1 MGKSSVLG
9 IDIGNYSL
17 KAAEWKNGHLKDF
30 DVFDMPGNLVR
41 GEEIIAYEALGDFL
55 HDAVRKRFK
64 THDVALVL
72 PDSQCYIR
80 RLKMPLMTEQQL
92 AVNLPYEFHDIVKD
106 NADSFIFDYSII
118 GRSSDGNN
126 ELLDMT
132 AAAAS
137 KELIDKLK
145 DVFARNGFRL
155 VKVAPRVISTGKLIQ
170 AVSPFDKDKDF
181 ATLDLGYEFT
191 KIDIYK
197 GGVYDL
203 TRTIEL
209 GMAHVEAAAGSF
221 LKCESHS
228 ARMRMR
234 ENEKGVLDSEQVR
247 GVFDSIAVEVMRAVN
262 YYTFENPENTLDNF
276 YIYGGG
282 ARYKQFEDA
291 IKNAV
296 PLNIIKFLGND
307 SKYNVRDSLND
318 GLAAVAIG
326 MKLGGRYE

>member
-1 MGKSSVLG
+1 MGKNVLG

-30 DVFDMPGNLVR
+30 AVFDMPGNLIR

-64 THDVALVL
+64 TRDVALVL
-72 PDSQCYIR
+72 PDSQCFIR
-80 RLKMPLMTEQQL
+80 RLKMPLMSEQQL
-92 AVNLPYEFHDIVKD
+92 KVNLPYEFHDIVKD
-106 NADSFIFDYSII
+106 NADGYIFDYSII
-118 GRSSDGNN
+118 GTVTEGNN

-137 KELIDKLK
+137 RELIDKLK
-145 DVFARNGFRL
+145 DVFGRNGFKL
-155 VKVAPRVISTGKLIQ
+155 VKVSPRVISTGKLIQ

-181 ATLDLGYEFT
+181 ATLDMGYEYT

-221 LKCESHS
+221 LKCEANT

-234 ENEKGVLDSEQVR
+234 ENEKGVLDSEHVR

-262 YYTFENPENTLDNF
+262 YYTFENPDNTLVNF

-282 ARYKQFEDA
+282 ARYRQYEEA

-307 SKYNVRDSLND
+307 TKFNINDSLND

-326 MKLGGRYE
+326 MKLGGKYE

>member
-1 MGKSSVLG
+1 MGKNVLG

-17 KAAEWKNGHLKDF
+17 KAAEWKGGSLKDF
-30 DVFDMPGNLVR
+30 DSFDMPGNLVR
-41 GEEIIAYEALGDFL
+41 GEEIIAFEALGDFL

-64 THDVALVL
+64 THDVALVI
-72 PDSQCYIR
+72 PDSQCFIR
-80 RLKMPLMTEQQL
+80 RLRLPVMTEQQL
-92 AVNLPYEFHDIVKD
+92 NVNLPYEFHDIVKGNTD
-106 NADSFIFDYSII
+106 DYIYDYSII
-118 GRSSDGNN
+118 GIVNDDGR
-126 ELLDMT
+126 EMLDMT
-132 AAAAS
+132 AACVS
-137 KELIDKLK
+137 REYIDKLK
-145 DVFARNGFRL
+145 DLFGRKGFKL
-155 VKVAPRVISTGKLIQ
+155 VKASPRVISTGKLIQ
-170 AVSPFDKDKDF
+170 VISPFDKDKDF

-209 GMAHVEAAAGSF
+209 GMSHVEAAAGSY
-221 LKCESHS
+221 LKCDANV

-234 ENEKGVLDSEQVR
+234 DNDKGVLDTDQVR
-247 GVFDSIAVEVMRAVN
+247 GIFDSIAVEVMRAVN

-282 ARYKQFEDA
+282 ARYRQFEDA
-291 IKNAV
+291 IKAAV

-307 SKYNVRDSLND
+307 HKYNIHDSLND

-326 MKLGGRYE
+326 MKLGGKYE

>member
-1 MGKSSVLG
+1 MGNNVLG

-17 KAAEWKNGHLKDF
+17 KAAEWKGGGLKNF
-30 DVFDMPGNLVR
+30 EVFDMPANLVR
-41 GEEIIAYEALGDFL
+41 GEEIVAYEALGDFL
-55 HDAVRKRFK
+55 HDSVRKRFK

-92 AVNLPYEFHDIVKD
+92 NVNLPYEFHDIVKE
-106 NADSFIFDYSII
+106 NADDFIYDYSII
-118 GRSSDGNN
+118 GRINDDGK
-126 ELLDMT
+126 EMLDMT
-132 AAAAS
+132 AAAVS
-137 KELIDKLK
+137 RELINKLK
-145 DVFARNGFRL
+145 DMFGRNGFKL

-170 AVSPFDKDKDF
+170 MISPFDKEKDF
-181 ATLDLGYEFT
+181 VALDMGFEYT

-197 GGVYDL
+197 KGVYDL

-209 GMAHVEAAAGSF
+209 GMSHVEVAASGF
-221 LKCESHS
+221 LKCEPNI

-234 ENEKGVLDSEQVR
+234 DNDKGVLDSDQVR
-247 GVFDSIAVEVMRAVN
+247 GVFDSVAVEVMRAVN

-307 SKYNVRDSLND
+307 HKYNVHDALND

-326 MKLGGRYE
+326 MKLGGKYE

>member
-1 MGKSSVLG
+1 MGKNVLG

-17 KAAEWKNGHLKDF
+17 KAAEWKNGNLKDF
-30 DVFDMPGNLVR
+30 DTFDMPGGLVR

-64 THDVALVL
+64 VHDVALVI

-80 RLKMPLMTEQQL
+80 RLKLPMMTEQQL
-92 AVNLPYEFHDIVKD
+92 NVNLPYEFHDIVKE
-106 NADSFIFDYSII
+106 NADDFIFDYSII
-118 GRSSDGNN
+118 GRVDDEGR

-132 AAAAS
+132 AAAVS
-137 KELIDKLK
+137 KSLIDKLK
-145 DVFARNGFRL
+145 DVFGRNGFKL
-155 VKVAPRVISTGKLIQ
+155 VKAAPRVISTGKLIQ
-170 AVSPFDKDKDF
+170 TISPFDKGKDF
-181 ATLDLGYEFT
+181 AALDMGFEYT

-209 GMAHVEAAAGSF
+209 GMAHVEAAAAGY
-221 LKCESHS
+221 LKCDPNI

-234 ENEKGVLDSEQVR
+234 DNDKGVLDCDQVR
-247 GVFDSIAVEVMRAVN
+247 GVFDNIAVEVMRAVN

-276 YIYGGG
+276 YIYSGG

-307 SKYNVRDSLND
+307 HKYNIHDSLND

-326 MKLGGRYE
+326 MKLGGKYE